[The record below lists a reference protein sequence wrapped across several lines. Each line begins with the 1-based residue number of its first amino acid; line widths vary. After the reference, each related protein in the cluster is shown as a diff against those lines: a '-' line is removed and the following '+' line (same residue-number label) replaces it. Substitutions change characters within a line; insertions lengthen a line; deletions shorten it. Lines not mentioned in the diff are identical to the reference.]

1 LGVLLATVYLS
12 LGSNLG
18 DRLQYLKE
26 AIQRIEAPDRISIKK
41 ISPMY
46 ETAPVGYKNRPQF
59 LNLVLKVNTSLK
71 PLPLLE
77 CLLTIEEKMGRKRSG
92 KWGPR
97 NIDVD
102 ILLYDDLIVNS
113 DQLTIPHPR
122 MHERRFVLVPLA
134 QIAPKLL
141 HPLLK
146 KNVSK
151 LLESCEDNSKVR
163 LSAEKI

>member
-1 LGVLLATVYLS
+1 MATVYLS

-18 DRLQYLKE
+18 NRIQNLKLG
-26 AIQRIEAPDRISIKK
+26 IKK
-41 ISPMY
+41 IGAADKISILMISSVY
-46 ETAPVGYKNRPQF
+46 ETDPVGYKNQSQF
-59 LNLVLKVNTSLK
+59 LNLVLKVSTSLN

-77 CLLTIEEKMGRKRSG
+77 RLLAIEEKMGRKRSE
-92 KWGPR
+92 KWGSR
-97 NIDVD
+97 NIDID

-113 DQLTIPHPR
+113 DRLTIPHPR

-146 KNVSK
+146 KTVSK

-163 LSAEKI
+163 FSAEKI